1 MKIKQLFEV
10 KYAGEHPVIK
20 EITDAFKQE
29 FFRGFGD
36 FRTKLWDLETKDVKR
51 IVKSLTGMFGEPRV
65 GDVRN
70 PEGNVYHWELV
81 VKKKRYGIT
90 IGYDSEADTLYGI
103 EIYYVGEPRKG
114 QQLNLRR

>member
-1 MKIKQLFEV
+1 
-10 KYAGEHPVIK
+10 
-20 EITDAFKQE
+20 
-29 FFRGFGD
+29 
-36 FRTKLWDLETKDVKR
+36 LETKDVKG
-51 IVKSLTGMFGEPRV
+51 IVKSLTGMFGEPR
-65 GDVRN
+65 GDFN

-114 QQLNLRR
+114 HQLNLRR